1 MTTRRSL
8 SKLEATLNLCLIL
21 AFLLVAVF
29 CYTFEVQRIKEYNA
43 SLEDG
48 GDTFGEGLSLA
59 FGLVFSVIGTAGLA
73 VVCLILGITS
83 IFLMKGKGMQAAS
96 VVALIAK
103 LCAIPLYA
111 LQTVLRHT
119 VTSKLIYVAVGLYG
133 AVTIVMGVICFV
145 RRGRLKDAP
154 VDGEEPQIQAQ

>member
-48 GDTFGEGLSLA
+48 DTLGEGLSLA

-133 AVTIVMGVICFV
+133 AVAIVMGIICFV
-145 RRGRLKDAP
+145 RRGRLKDVP
-154 VDGEEPQIQAQ
+154 VDGEEPQMQAQ

>member
-48 GDTFGEGLSLA
+48 DTFGEGLSLA

-83 IFLMKGKGMQAAS
+83 IFLMKGKGMQVAS

-133 AVTIVMGVICFV
+133 AVTIVMGIICLV

-154 VDGEEPQIQAQ
+154 VDGEEQET